1 MKISTLGNVLECSSY
16 ISVSRISLDP
26 TVLKN
31 RLKSKTGF
39 MLFLIIFVLSI
50 FLPNSVIQAQNI
62 RGLAPVATPKGGY
75 AIDGNAYVN
84 LPIAGDIP
92 GGDLFFERLYPSP
105 PASVSANPGGL
116 FSPTFFQS
124 PQLLGVGEYTF
135 ENRPDLF
142 VYPNTFLYRDDI
154 TGNDPTIFTSS
165 NKINDNPKTYTWGEG
180 SSPNKNEIQ
189 NAIAH
194 FTYGDPNLVPP
205 GNEDHLWMIFAA
217 DRQVTN
223 GSSYIDFE
231 ILQKSLLRTGTT
243 SGTFTTEALDSQGG
257 RTPGDILV
265 TIEFTQGGGEAT
277 AVIRKWQAIQGGGYE
292 YVIYNS
298 FPSGSIFISNNTN
311 ATIVPYSVYNQDPL
325 ASGTFEGYYQYELN
339 QWAEGAV
346 DITALFGPGN
356 PCFDIS
362 TLFIRTRTSG
372 SSGQSELKD
381 FPGRPIQL
389 NLDLTPRIV
398 IGKSDVK
405 CFSSNDGVVNIISA
419 SGYDRLDLYKVGTP
433 DVKLASNTDGSDFTG
448 LSTGSYYVKAIKN
461 SGNSE
466 CPANSEVVVITEP
479 TIVVAND
486 AHSDVS
492 CNGGSDGSVTLTF
505 SGGTPDYMI
514 EFNGVGGFVTE
525 SSPKTYTGLAA
536 GTYTWK
542 VKDANGC
549 EKSGSEIVGESSAVV
564 ATDAHSDVSCNGG
577 NDGSVTLTFSGGT
590 PDYMIEF
597 NGVGGFVTES
607 SPKTYTGLAAG
618 TYTWKVKDANGCEKS
633 GSEIVGESSAVVA
646 TDAHSDVS
654 CNGGNDGSVTLTFSG
669 GTPDYMVEFNG
680 VGGFVTE
687 SSPKTYAGLAAG
699 IYTWKVKDANGCE
712 KSGSEI
718 VGQPIEALS
727 ANAVPTAESC
737 ALNDGSIIL
746 TVSGGTAPYTYLW
759 SNGATTKDLSGLV
772 AGSYTVVITDKNS
785 CSANSGAIVHAPA
798 NCIVDE
804 GCTLGYWKNHTDRWC
819 SQFTTCTLYIS
830 VFENSTLSPT
840 LTLLQA
846 LNLKGNKAGEN
857 LGRQS
862 VAALLNICSEGV
874 GYSSEF
880 ASIGSLKDY
889 VNAAFTSGAVNVAGS
904 HLDMLNNAG
913 CPLGGSRATTAS
925 NCPTVKITDNSSLGS
940 SVINSFRAYP
950 VPFREVLNIQY
961 DFDYESAAV
970 IQFFDLQGRLLR
982 TYNESRA
989 YKGQITQLNIDFRIR
1004 ASQVYV
1010 VKITTSREV
1019 FTKTIVSD
1027 K

>member
-549 EKSGSEIVGESSAVV
+549 EKSGSEIVG
-564 ATDAHSDVSCNGG
+564 
-577 NDGSVTLTFSGGT
+577 
-590 PDYMIEF
+590 
-597 NGVGGFVTES
+597 
-607 SPKTYTGLAAG
+607 
-618 TYTWKVKDANGCEKS
+618 
-633 GSEIVGESSAVVA
+633 
-646 TDAHSDVS
+646 
-654 CNGGNDGSVTLTFSG
+654 
-669 GTPDYMVEFNG
+669 
-680 VGGFVTE
+680 
-687 SSPKTYAGLAAG
+687 
-699 IYTWKVKDANGCE
+699 
-712 KSGSEI
+712 
-718 VGQPIEALS
+718 QPIEALS